1 MLKMLFIFDDEP
13 ETKQYGVF
21 GSAAELGGGVKGS
34 LFEDEYRVNGF
45 IMISMNIH
53 LGSILCNHSNN
64 NNNNNNN
71 MGDLE

>member
-1 MLKMLFIFDDEP
+1 
-13 ETKQYGVF
+13 
-21 GSAAELGGGVKGS
+21 VKGS